1 MTHFRKIHP
10 LYCRCGDT
18 NFTKNQRI
26 LNSLYLCI
34 SHIESHVIV
43 APQKK
48 MIMRS
53 LAIGLGK
60 KNVVR
65 NRVATE
71 LYLSQLGNRKIS
83 RKPLE
88 IRIMVVA
95 TIFVFGSR
103 LRKGKVLAPLT
114 SVVLNGN
121 LLVWFCYLTVNWL
134 FICLL
139 RVIRIDDRCGW
150 RPQDGG
156 NGRFFISVL
165 AKIHQ
170 SPAYVSLWC
179 NEEIRAFVVRATT
192 NIGCVLFWWTTV

>member
-43 APQKK
+43 APQKM

-53 LAIGLGK
+53 LAIGRG

-71 LYLSQLGNRKIS
+71 LYLFQWRNRKIS

-95 TIFVFGSR
+95 TIFGFGSR

-121 LLVWFCYLTVNWL
+121 LLVWFCYLTVNWML
-134 FICLL
+134 FACFEWLELMIDMDEDL
-139 RVIRIDDRCGW
+139 RRGKWEV
-150 RPQDGG
+150 
-156 NGRFFISVL
+156 F
-165 AKIHQ
+165 
-170 SPAYVSLWC
+170 Y
-179 NEEIRAFVVRATT
+179 
-192 NIGCVLFWWTTV
+192 